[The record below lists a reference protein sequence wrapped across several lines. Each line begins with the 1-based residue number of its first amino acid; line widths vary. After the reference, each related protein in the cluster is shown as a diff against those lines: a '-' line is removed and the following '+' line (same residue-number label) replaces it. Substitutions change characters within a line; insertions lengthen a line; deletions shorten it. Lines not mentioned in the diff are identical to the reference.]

1 MDFDFY
7 RNFIVT
13 AETGNISAAAKRLS
27 IVQPAL
33 SAQIKTL
40 EKYYGA
46 TLFKTGRGKRRI
58 ELTEAGKSF
67 LKLAKALCQSEDNLN
82 LAMQA
87 FRNQEDGVLRF
98 AVSHVR
104 TDYFIRRFIVPF
116 AKKYP
121 RIRYQFY
128 DETVETQ
135 IDKLTEGLIDFAFA
149 NAPLPPQHDFAS
161 IGGPREYFYA
171 FYSPLFP
178 SLKQNESLVTPDAFK
193 ALPLATNYGS
203 YALIRNVFKEYGF
216 KPNIA
221 FIGTAA
227 TDAISFATGGLA
239 VAIAAALPED
249 PVPPGVTRAKI
260 AEGRLSFP
268 QTLYWHSRS
277 TMSLAAELFLGFFK
291 EEAKKA
297 QC

>member
-7 RNFIVT
+7 RNFIIT

-46 TLFKTGRGKRRI
+46 TLFKTSRGKRRI
-58 ELTEAGKSF
+58 ELTDAGKSF
-67 LKLAKALCQSEDNLN
+67 LRLAKALCQSEDNLN

-87 FRNQEDGVLRF
+87 FRNREDGVLRF

-104 TDYFIRRFIVPF
+104 AGYFIRRFIVPF
-116 AKKYP
+116 AKEHP

-135 IDKLTEGLIDFAFA
+135 IDKLTEGQIDFAFA
-149 NAPLPPQHDFAS
+149 NAPLPAQHDFAS

-178 SLKQNESLVTPDAFK
+178 SLKQSESFLTPETFK

-203 YALIRNVFKEYGF
+203 YALIRNVFKGYGF

-249 PVPPGVTRAKI
+249 TVPAGVIRVKI
-260 AEGRLSFP
+260 AEEKLSFP

-277 TMSLAAELFLGFFK
+277 PMSLAAELFLSFFK
-291 EEAKKA
+291 KEARKTTY
-297 QC
+297 